1 MVLERASAIARR
13 PVSAKL
19 MKAVERSKRN
29 GRRQPA
35 RNVTAMGEIVDLD
48 KYRRRRKRRAQ
59 EARAA
64 SRQRQG
70 RSAAPTR
77 DRTRPAVD
85 TSPPTPD
92 EPDSESSLDQEDR
105 NSE

>member
-1 MVLERASAIARR
+1 MLERASAIARG

-29 GRRQPA
+29 GRYRPA

-70 RSAAPTR
+70 RSASPTR
-77 DRTRPAVD
+77 ERTRPAVD
-85 TSPPTPD
+85 TSAPTPA
-92 EPDSESSLDQEDR
+92 EPDSVSGLDPDDR
-105 NSE
+105 TSE